1 MKIVG
6 LEGLTGQQVQLELER
21 GARFVVF
28 LYTISVLIVTFKRGS
43 EVHFVRAGEGTAGH
57 SFGYTLLTLL
67 FGWWGIPWGPIYS
80 IQSIYANLNGGK
92 DVTREV
98 LAAFASTPRG

>member
-6 LEGLTGQQVQLELER
+6 LEGLSGQQVQLELER

-28 LYTISVLIVTFKRGS
+28 LYTISALIVTFKRS
-43 EVHFVRAGEGTAGH
+43 SDVHFVRAGEGTAAR
-57 SFGYTLLTLL
+57 SLGYTLLTLL

-80 IQSIYANLNGGK
+80 FQSLYANLSGGK

-98 LAAFASTPRG
+98 LAAFAAPRG